1 MDWYREFYAGEGIAA
16 QKEKIKRKILRN
28 KGMINIYIIS
38 LSSNPE
44 NLLDIIPSW
53 ELMQK
58 YYPKSELLV
67 VGADRGYENAVE
79 LAGTIIMDVY
89 RETGTFQVRD
99 YFLEKHRE
107 SQRKGHKWKSFLS
120 F

>member
-28 KGMINIYIIS
+28 RGMINIY
-38 LSSNPE
+38 
-44 NLLDIIPSW
+44 IPSW

-120 F
+120 L

>member
-1 MDWYREFYAGEGIAA
+1 MRVRNERAGECIPVMPCRRPL
-16 QKEKIKRKILRN
+16 KIF
-28 KGMINIYIIS
+28 S
-38 LSSNPE
+38 A
-44 NLLDIIPSW
+44 
-53 ELMQK
+53 
-58 YYPKSELLV
+58 LV

-107 SQRKGHKWKSFLS
+107 SQRKGHKWKGMNGPENVYQSCPAAVH
-120 F
+120 